1 MKQKP
6 IKIRGKVKEVLP
18 DFKYKVVIK
27 TGETETE
34 ILAYLSGRLV
44 MHKIKVLE
52 EDEVELECSPYDLT
66 KGRIVRRH

>member
-66 KGRIVRRH
+66 KGRIVRRY